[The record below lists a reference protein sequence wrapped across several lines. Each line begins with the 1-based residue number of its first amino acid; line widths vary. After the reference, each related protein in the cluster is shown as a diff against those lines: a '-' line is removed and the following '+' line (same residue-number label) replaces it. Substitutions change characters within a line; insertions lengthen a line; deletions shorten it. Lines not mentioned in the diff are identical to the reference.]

1 MALGLADY
9 GSDEKL
15 CGATAMEKATV
26 SMWLRRVEQHIVL
39 PMYGPHVH
47 CYVPL
52 TALLRTAACAGIRLQ
67 LSLLS
72 ASGSTISAGVQLK
85 ISSPKR
91 YSP

>member
-15 CGATAMEKATV
+15 CGATPMEKATV

-47 CYVPL
+47 CYLSQRSCARP
-52 TALLRTAACAGIRLQ
+52 CAGIRLQ

-72 ASGSTISAGVQLK
+72 ESGSTISAGVQLK